1 MIRAPVSVTEIRTET
16 YLDAAEIR
24 CRFSGAHLV
33 EVNSVFSPKLNEV
46 VGLGP
51 PQANFI
57 RFRVFLKRNLSE
69 NFHIWSEN
77 ISQ

>member
-1 MIRAPVSVTEIRTET
+1 MVRAPVSVTEIHTET

-46 VGLGP
+46 VGFE
-51 PQANFI
+51 ANFI